1 MSDSLS
7 IKNILVVE
15 DNQGDVD
22 LLKAAFEELGHHFN
36 LHVEQDGEAAIK
48 YIKQISGEPE
58 ASLPDLI
65 FLDIN
70 IPRYDGHEVLE
81 TIRGLDEL
89 KSVPVLIYTSSTKPS
104 DVDTSYETGATAHIQ
119 KSLDFDD
126 TVKTIRKILTVYGKI
141 YDTTDK

>member
-1 MSDSLS
+1 MSASLS

-48 YIKQISGEPE
+48 YIKQISGKPA

-70 IPRYDGHEVLE
+70 IPRYNGHEVLS

-119 KSLDFDD
+119 KSLDFED
-126 TVKTIRKILTVYGKI
+126 TVKTIRKILNVYGKI
-141 YDTTDK
+141 YDTADK